1 MFWSVVLILGF
12 LVPTTSFRGPMVGK
26 FLRMIRIAEARDLS
40 IKSLSWPLIK
50 AQRSSVLLAKVAYDD
65 DNDDEARRQKRRLYK
80 KRLSRNIS
88 SFRTEEFLSEDFKH
102 NSGIDEHIPYDPKS
116 KSRDN
121 EVVMN
126 ITRFT
131 YLMDILKKLESP
143 DIGDIQKMRI
153 IEKYIHDESPKI
165 YVNNITAGGLFGQ
178 WENDRK
184 YWWDN

>member
-1 MFWSVVLILGF
+1 MFWPVVLILGL
-12 LVPTTSFRGPMVGK
+12 LVPITSFRGSVVGT
-26 FLRMIRIAEARDLS
+26 FLRMIRITEARDLS
-40 IKSLSWPLIK
+40 IKTLSWPLIK

-65 DNDDEARRQKRRLYK
+65 DDDEARRQKKRLYK
-80 KRLSRNIS
+80 KRLSRTIS
-88 SFRTEEFLSEDFKH
+88 NFRTEEFLSEDFKQ

-116 KSRDN
+116 KSKDD

-131 YLMDILKKLESP
+131 YLMDILNKLESP

-153 IEKYIHDESPKI
+153 VEKYIRDKSPKI

-178 WENDRK
+178 WENDKK